1 MSNVNSFLEFDS
13 SISLTILIP
22 LHNKEEN
29 IKYTVDQILSY
40 LKLTNLQIV
49 IIENDSTDNSYKV
62 AEQLVE
68 KYKLKHDIRLIT
80 SKKGLGNAI
89 KEGFKHIK
97 HDWIWFCPA
106 DFSFKFSD
114 LEYVFKNNLFHDYDL
129 FIGSKSH
136 KDAKVKRKISREL
149 YSNFFNL
156 ILKFLFKTSFKDT
169 QGTFILKKASLEKID
184 KIISNEF
191 FVSTEIVI
199 RFNKSKMK
207 ILEIPLTDF
216 GIETVSTVSPLKDGF
231 KMLIQAIKLKKII
244 NKK

>member
-1 MSNVNSFLEFDS
+1 M
-13 SISLTILIP
+13 
-22 LHNKEEN
+22 
-29 IKYTVDQILSY
+29 
-40 LKLTNLQIV
+40 
-49 IIENDSTDNSYKV
+49 
-62 AEQLVE
+62 
-68 KYKLKHDIRLIT
+68 
-80 SKKGLGNAI
+80 
-89 KEGFKHIK
+89 
-97 HDWIWFCPA
+97 
-106 DFSFKFSD
+106 
-114 LEYVFKNNLFHDYDL
+114 EYVFKNNLFHDYDL

-136 KDAKVKRKISREL
+136 KDAEVKREISREL

-156 ILKFLFKTSFKDT
+156 ILKFLFKISFKDT

-216 GIETVSTVSPLKDGF
+216 GIQTVSTVSPLKDGF